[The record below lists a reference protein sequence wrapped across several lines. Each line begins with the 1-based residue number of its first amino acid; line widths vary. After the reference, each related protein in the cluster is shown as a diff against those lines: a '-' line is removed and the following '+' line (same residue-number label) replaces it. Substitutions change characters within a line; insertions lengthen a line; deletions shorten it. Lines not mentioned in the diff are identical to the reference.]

1 MPSPTPEPSPQTE
14 TKTKSLTTPKPNSFK
29 NKEGNSQNIN
39 FYHITPNNLIKK
51 GEPHEKTKATHRN
64 SNPVNRRNIL
74 YQLRQS
80 PSWNRTGSLKR
91 NISRYLAGI
100 QEK

>member
-1 MPSPTPEPSPQTE
+1 MELR
-14 TKTKSLTTPKPNSFK
+14 TKSLTTPEPDLFK

-39 FYHITPNNLIKK
+39 IYHITTNNPTKK
-51 GEPHEKTKATHRN
+51 GENHEKNKAIHRN
-64 SNPVNRRNIL
+64 PNPVNRRNIL

-80 PSWNRTGSLKR
+80 PSRNRTGSLKR

>member
-1 MPSPTPEPSPQTE
+1 MELR
-14 TKTKSLTTPKPNSFK
+14 TKSLTTPEPDLFK

-39 FYHITPNNLIKK
+39 FYHITTNNPTKK
-51 GEPHEKTKATHRN
+51 GENHEKNKTNRRN

-80 PSWNRTGSLKR
+80 SRGNRTGSLKR
-91 NISRYLAGI
+91 DISRDFAGI